1 MEYGN
6 PDYSLLIPKTQD
18 NRVLFLTPWQ
28 NSLIIGTTDQVH
40 PKAELDP
47 TVSYDNL
54 LYLLKELNKYFKN
67 IPVDAI
73 KSKWCG
79 LRPLV

>member
-1 MEYGN
+1 MRE
-6 PDYSLLIPKTQD
+6 DSSSIRL
-18 NRVLFLTPWQ
+18 RV
-28 NSLIIGTTDQVH
+28 SD
-40 PKAELDP
+40 
-47 TVSYDNL
+47 S
-54 LYLLKELNKYFKN
+54 LLKELNKYFKN